1 MSMSD
6 QDAARTSAIPRP
18 LNDDKGAW
26 TAYWFQ
32 QGQPWRTELEIDSE
46 RQKYLDERRQI
57 TPDMKEGKY
66 PFKDIKLTRAD
77 VEWLLATHENGKG
90 PVVWNDISQRTRR
103 GIDLCGA
110 DLCYVDLRHLPLT
123 RLHAGLSYDLHPSK
137 EERNKAAIRL
147 QGADLRYTHLEGANL
162 SWADLK
168 DADIW
173 RAHLEEADI
182 HKARLHGAYLIEAHI
197 ENTYLS
203 RAHLEGVELE
213 NVILADTRR
222 IGPRLVDAHWG
233 ETNLAVVDWSQIS
246 MLGDENDARQKR
258 MPDGRKKEKNTRLK
272 EYQIAVRANRQLA
285 VALQAGGLNEV
296 AARFA
301 YRAQKLQR
309 VVFRRQRKFGQ
320 YLFSGFLDLLA
331 GYGFRPGRSIFWYLV
346 IIFGFALTYYAL
358 GQLSLYPPDALVF
371 SLTSFHGRGFFPG
384 LGNEAS
390 LHNPLVMLASIEAVI
405 GLFIEISFIA
415 TFTKRFFGS

>member
-1 MSMSD
+1 MSD
-6 QDAARTSAIPRP
+6 QDGARASAILRP
-18 LNDDKGAW
+18 LNDDKEAW
-26 TAYWFQ
+26 EAYWIHQ
-32 QGQPWRTELEIDSE
+32 AQPWRTEPEIDLE

-57 TPDMKEGKY
+57 TPVMEESIY
-66 PFKDIKLTRAD
+66 AFKDIKLTRAD
-77 VEWLLATHENGKG
+77 VEWLLATHENGRG
-90 PVVWNDISQRTRR
+90 PVDLSDTSQKTRE

-110 DLCYVDLRHLPLT
+110 DLCNVDLRHLPLT
-123 RLHAGLSYDLHPSK
+123 RLHAGLSFGLHPSK

-147 QGADLRYTHLEGANL
+147 EGADLRYAHLEGANL
-162 SWADLK
+162 IWADLK

-173 RAHLEEADI
+173 RGHLEGADL
-182 HKARLHGAYLIEAHI
+182 HKARLHGAYLIEAHL
-197 ENTYLS
+197 ENTDLS

-213 NVILADTRR
+213 NVSLADTKR
-222 IGPRLVDAHWG
+222 IGPRIVDAHWG
-233 ETNLAVVDWSQIS
+233 GTNLAVVDWSQIS
-246 MLGDENDARQKR
+246 MLGDENEARQKR
-258 MPDGRKKEKNTRLK
+258 TPDGGNKENSTRLK
-272 EYQIAVRANRQLA
+272 EYQVAVRANRQLA

-296 AARFA
+296 AARFS

-309 VVFRRQRKFGQ
+309 IVLRRQRKFGQ

-331 GYGFRPGRSIFWYLV
+331 GYGYRPGRSIFWYLV
-346 IIFGFALTYYAL
+346 IIFGFALTYHTF
-358 GQLSLYPPDALVF
+358 GQLALYPPDALVF

-390 LHNPLVMLASIEAVI
+390 LHNSLVMLAAIEAVV

>member
-1 MSMSD
+1 MPMSN
-6 QDAARTSAIPRP
+6 QDAARTPAILRP
-18 LNDDKGAW
+18 LNDDKVAW
-26 TAYWFQ
+26 PAYWIY
-32 QGQPWRTELEIDSE
+32 QGQSWRTEPEIDSE
-46 RQKYLDERRQI
+46 RQKYLDERRHI
-57 TPDMKEGKY
+57 IPDMKEGMY
-66 PFKDIKLTRAD
+66 PFKDVKLTRAD
-77 VEWLLATHENGKG
+77 VEWLLATHENGRG
-90 PVVWNDISQRTRR
+90 PVDWSDTSQRTRE

-110 DLCYVDLRHLPLT
+110 DLRYIDLRQLPLT
-123 RLHAGLSYDLHPSK
+123 RLRAGLSLDLHPSK

-147 QGADLRYTHLEGANL
+147 EGADLRYAHLEGANL
-162 SWADLK
+162 YWADLK
-168 DADIW
+168 HADIW
-173 RAHLEEADI
+173 RAYLERADLN
-182 HKARLHGAYLIEAHI
+182 KARLHGAYLIEANLV
-197 ENTYLS
+197 NTDLS

-213 NVILADTRR
+213 NVMLADKQH
-222 IGPRLVDAHWG
+222 IGPRLVDARWDG
-233 ETNLAVVDWSQIS
+233 TNLAVVDWSQIT
-246 MLGDENDARQKR
+246 MLGDENEARQKR
-258 MPDGRKKEKNTRLK
+258 TPDGKKKETNVRLK
-272 EYQIAVRANRQLA
+272 EYQVAVRANRQFA

-309 VVFRRQRKFGQ
+309 IVLRRQRKFGQ

-331 GYGFRPGRSIFWYLV
+331 GYGYRPGRSIFWYLV

-390 LHNPLVMLASIEAVI
+390 LHNPLVMLAAIEAVV